1 MVGGLFYKHIF
12 LSLINYVG
20 DPFVQ
25 NLQDTFVSHVKWHMS
40 RVTCQVSRVRCH
52 VSGVTCLVSRV
63 WCHVSGVKYKYIYF
77 FLQHRVFWL
86 MEGLLSTGPTLS
98 SLTCT

>member
-25 NLQDTFVSHVKWHMS
+25 NLQDTFVSHVMWHMS

-63 WCHVSGVKYKYIYF
+63 WCHVSGVKYKYIF
-77 FLQHRVFWL
+77 FFFTTSCFLVD
-86 MEGLLSTGPTLS
+86 GGSVINGAYPV
-98 SLTCT
+98 